1 MISLDLAN
9 AVLLAS
15 LAISTGAYIQVSRSE
30 GSYVNIMTP
39 GFLVNVPAM
48 YLLPI
53 AFNSLF
59 GAEAS
64 PFAYVYVYAT
74 IAAENLI
81 FAFVYTRPKT
91 KPLCLPL
98 AFGYSNF
105 WGLSLLCLAGAGLLY
120 LPILLEFR
128 EYIFDPRRI
137 YELTRTGFGT
147 SFFLSSTLVYLA
159 VILVLFAKQ
168 SVRRRVFVFLGAG
181 FLLSLHGSK
190 GQVLQLFFLIL
201 IFEIYVKRRRLTVLP
216 ALAVCFGI
224 SMVLLGLFAATMT
237 LETPADALQSLSQ
250 YSDYTRNAM
259 LVIDS
264 NFPLQ
269 YGRLTW
275 ESNVLAFV
283 PRALFPSKPKDFGAF
298 YLDAEFFPHAMDEDR
313 GAPAFGPGLQY
324 ADFGILA
331 IVYLGLFA
339 ALRGWLARLWVDRL
353 KHTWHPSDFL
363 VVAFLADV
371 VVFPIGTGWLLPET
385 LLVATF
391 LRYVSCFGAP
401 KIYHEQ
407 VRRRGSAL
415 PRGGSEPVGGLEGI

>member
-15 LAISTGAYIQVSRSE
+15 LTISSGAYIYVSRCE

-39 GFLVNVPAM
+39 GFLVNIPAM

-59 GAEAS
+59 GPEAS
-64 PFAYVYVYAT
+64 PFAYIYVYAT

-81 FAFVYTRPKT
+81 FAFFYTRPKT

-98 AFGYSNF
+98 AFSYSNF
-105 WGLSLLCLAGAGLLY
+105 WGLSLFCLAGAGLLY

-137 YELTRTGFGT
+137 YEQTRTGFGT

-159 VILVLFAKQ
+159 VILAMFAKQ
-168 SVRRRVFVFLGAG
+168 SVRRRVFVFLAAG

-190 GQVLQLFFLIL
+190 GQVLQLFFLIV
-201 IFEIYVKRRRLTVLP
+201 IFEIYVRRRKLTILP

-224 SMVLLGLFAATMT
+224 GVVLLGLFAATMT

-275 ESNVLAFV
+275 ESNVLA
-283 PRALFPSKPKDFGAF
+283 PYPELSSRANQRTLAPSIWMRNSSLALWMKITGRRLSD
-298 YLDAEFFPHAMDEDR
+298 
-313 GAPAFGPGLQY
+313 PAYNMQTLVFLLSC
-324 ADFGILA
+324 IL
-331 IVYLGLFA
+331 VCLPLFA
-339 ALRGWLARLWVDRL
+339 VGWPRLDRSSETYLASCRLPDCRISRRCDHFPRWNG
-353 KHTWHPSDFL
+353 
-363 VVAFLADV
+363 LA
-371 VVFPIGTGWLLPET
+371 
-385 LLVATF
+385 A
-391 LRYVSCFGAP
+391 S
-401 KIYHEQ
+401 
-407 VRRRGSAL
+407 
-415 PRGGSEPVGGLEGI
+415 